1 VLSRDLAG
9 RGHYPAI
16 DVLRSASRVMPA
28 VAADAHLQAAQ
39 KVRELIAT
47 YERHRDLILLGA
59 YKRGTDARVDE
70 ALERWPAIE
79 AWLRQ
84 GTRER
89 SGFAETLAGLGRA
102 GGLA

>member
-1 VLSRDLAG
+1 
-9 RGHYPAI
+9 
-16 DVLRSASRVMPA
+16 MPA
-28 VAADAHLQAAQ
+28 VPRPAHQQAAQ
-39 KVRELIAT
+39 QVRELLAT

-84 GTRER
+84 GTRDRHGTSTTR
-89 SGFAETLAGLGRA
+89 SPA
-102 GGLA
+102 